1 MAKNTDKK
9 KVTVNVLSADD
20 VRLTQDVFEQIDSTY
35 GVFKDH
41 AYAMLAKYGLD
52 KTKAENTRAHLYQ
65 IARDGDWAISESR
78 LKQLCSEWMK
88 ENNFD
93 SRKKEPSAESME
105 LAQSLKKE
113 TEKQIDENEGMT
125 LAEAVAK
132 GIATTVYLSLLTLF
146 TDNEKQDWMKLTVG
160 FFRKLYRNKS
170 FLAQIEQLLTTVGAE
185 PEQSDEATT
194 AEIVGAEASERVD
207 AELAKIEAAQKAGE
221 SKPDGKGK
229 RGRKKA
235 TAGAE

>member
-1 MAKNTDKK
+1 MAKNTDTKK
-9 KVTVNVLSADD
+9 KVTVNVLSAED
-20 VRLTQDVFEQIDSTY
+20 VKLTQDVFEQIDSTY

-41 AYAMLAKYGLD
+41 AYAMLSKYGLD
-52 KTKAENTRAHLYQ
+52 KAKAENTRAHLYQ
-65 IARDGDWAISESR
+65 IARDGGWAISESR

-113 TEKQIDENEGMT
+113 TEKQIDENKGIT

-132 GIATTVYLSLLTLF
+132 GLAMTVYVSLLALF
-146 TDNEKQDWMKLTVG
+146 TDNEKQHWLKLTVG

-170 FLAQIEQLLTTVGAE
+170 FLAQIEQLLETAGAE

-194 AEIVGAEASERVD
+194 AEIVKADADKRVD
-207 AELAKIEAAQKAGE
+207 DGLAKIEAAQSAGE
-221 SKPDGKGK
+221 SKPRGKS
-229 RGRKKA
+229 RSRKAAAAKA
-235 TAGAE
+235 E